1 MQGQTQMMLTL
12 LRDLMNQAQ
21 LSNNTFTMVD
31 SYFSLKTLIRKCIS
45 VTESHSSLKKVR
57 VEGPEF
63 LNPLD
68 KYYFKQVFSDERRY
82 AQIILNFLSNGIK
95 FTPANGVVKIILR
108 V

>member
-1 MQGQTQMMLTL
+1 M
-12 LRDLMNQAQ
+12 
-21 LSNNTFTMVD
+21 
-31 SYFSLKTLIRKCIS
+31 
-45 VTESHSSLKKVR
+45 KKVR

-95 FTPANGVVKIILR
+95 FTPANGVVKIILK